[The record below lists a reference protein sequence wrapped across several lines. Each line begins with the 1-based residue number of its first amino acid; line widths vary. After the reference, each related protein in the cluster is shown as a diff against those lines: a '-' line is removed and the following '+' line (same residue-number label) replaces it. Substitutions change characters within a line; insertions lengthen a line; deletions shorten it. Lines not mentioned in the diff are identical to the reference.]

1 MKNRFYIFILGILS
15 VLSATAREN
24 ILLEKWKFYFGELN
38 DAVKKNFNDSEWENV
53 IVPHDWAIDKPFDMR
68 IDMQS
73 VQVLED
79 GDKAPKMRT
88 GRTGA
93 LPAFGIGY
101 YRTSFKSD
109 ESMVG
114 KRIRI
119 EFDGAMSLAKV
130 YLNGEYVGEWP
141 YGYSSFAFDITDK
154 WNFNGENIIAVRL
167 ENKPESSRWYSGA
180 GLYRNVRLVVTEP
193 VSVGHWGTYITTPNV
208 SARKAGLNIET
219 CVVNKTGN
227 EVKEQYRQVV
237 GQNGIPIYRLYSFSN
252 GRDSNNTFSLCATL
266 RQRFAFCG
274 SARYVSRKRCSSFA
288 ESFSSSIHFIII
300 FVGRIPVSIPHG
312 RLLPVY
318 FSNKRYKNAAYSIT
332 AAFVIF
338 IVTDYFLRNCSF
350 FCSFYSY
357 FTF

>member
-1 MKNRFYIFILGILS
+1 MEVVMQMMYSYSLELLAAAVGLMLLLELVTLRKINKWKKKEKEQFSELEEKLS
-15 VLSATAREN
+15 RISEKQKEMAREN

-227 EVKEQYRQVV
+227 EVKVRLESLLMDADGKLVKSHRQQKV
-237 GQNGIPIYRLYSFSN
+237 
-252 GRDSNNTFSLCATL
+252 
-266 RQRFAFCG
+266 
-274 SARYVSRKRCSSFA
+274 
-288 ESFSSSIHFIII
+288 
-300 FVGRIPVSIPHG
+300 
-312 RLLPVY
+312 
-318 FSNKRYKNAAYSIT
+318 
-332 AAFVIF
+332 
-338 IVTDYFLRNCSF
+338 
-350 FCSFYSY
+350 
-357 FTF
+357 